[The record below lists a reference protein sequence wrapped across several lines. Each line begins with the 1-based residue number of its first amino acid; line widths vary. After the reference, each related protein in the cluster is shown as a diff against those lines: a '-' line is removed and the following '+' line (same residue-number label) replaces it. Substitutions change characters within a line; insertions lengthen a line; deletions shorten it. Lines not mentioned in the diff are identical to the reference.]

1 MPVSSPCNPAESL
14 RGYQIADKP
23 PDPQASGPP
32 QHIEQVATN
41 QKLVA
46 LCHHLNLQPPP
57 SVRPLGLKSPRWAPF
72 LLFKLALCIPK
83 GSAPGL
89 GAPGVT
95 LSKVGLSYPS
105 WCHSTSLQKDPLCH
119 HPPPLPPTML
129 RSIVIIMVIIV
140 VAISLSP
147 SQILMAAVPHK
158 SFRLMSHKDMLPR
171 SLPLQWPPPPPPPRW
186 PLSLGVFGARLLPR
200 SPGAGDL

>member
-1 MPVSSPCNPAESL
+1 MFRV
-14 RGYQIADKP
+14 
-23 PDPQASGPP
+23 
-32 QHIEQVATN
+32 
-41 QKLVA
+41 
-46 LCHHLNLQPPP
+46 
-57 SVRPLGLKSPRWAPF
+57 PF
-72 LLFKLALCIPK
+72 LLFKLALFIPK

-105 WCHSTSLQKDPLCH
+105 RCYSTSLQKDPLCH
-119 HPPPLPPTML
+119 HPPPPPPPPTTL

-147 SQILMAAVPHK
+147 SQIFMAAVPHK
-158 SFRLMSHKDMLPR
+158 SFRLMSHKEMLPR
-171 SLPLQWPPPPPPPRW
+171 SLPLQWPPPPPRG
-186 PLSLGVFGARLLPR
+186 LSLGVFGARLLPR